1 MASQTSED
9 FLYCFL
15 LVDTVFLNQYFDP
28 IIFSAFHKSMNQ
40 KVLVGLI
47 DGHTSNIVATL
58 RKIKYLQQVLK
69 NNLSL
74 FHKIGFGQIGIL
86 KCWVFKIIFF
96 FY

>member
-1 MASQTSED
+1 
-9 FLYCFL
+9 
-15 LVDTVFLNQYFDP
+15 
-28 IIFSAFHKSMNQ
+28 MNQ

-86 KCWVFKIIFF
+86 K
-96 FY
+96 